1 VGEKMAKDI
10 IADEYV
16 TGSDVVEKIER
27 IGSLATLGNWAKEM
41 ERNGHKFQHDGR
53 GRRIYSDEDMRIL
66 AEMNELLGD
75 RHTLKQAV
83 QVTLGMADANAVDE
97 NSDEETEESEETE
110 LDNAPAVIDES
121 MKRFI
126 ASQSKDM
133 ADLKD
138 LLTKVLE
145 QNQSY
150 HEENVKLEQKIDELA
165 EKNQKI
171 LDQPKAGWWKRH
183 FG

>member
-1 VGEKMAKDI
+1 MAKDI
-10 IADEYV
+10 IADEYI

-53 GRRIYSDEDMRIL
+53 GRRIYSEEDMKIL
-66 AEMNELLGD
+66 TEMNELLGD

-83 QVTLGMADANAVDE
+83 QVTLGMNDAKEEDGE
-97 NSDEETEESEETE
+97 STSDEGELTETE
-110 LDNAPAVIDES
+110 NAPAIIDES

-126 ASQSKDM
+126 ASQSQDM
-133 ADLKD
+133 ADLKE
-138 LLTKVLE
+138 LLTKVVE

-171 LDQPKAGWWKRH
+171 LDQPKQGWWKRH

>member
-1 VGEKMAKDI
+1 MAKDI

-41 ERNGHKFQHDGR
+41 ERSGHKFQHDGR
-53 GRRIYSDEDMRIL
+53 GRRIYSEEDMEIL
-66 AEMNELLGD
+66 AKMNELLGD

-83 QVTLGMADANAVDE
+83 QATLGMNDNSSKDGEDTDE
-97 NSDEETEESEETE
+97 VTGSENT
-110 LDNAPAVIDES
+110 PAVIDES

-133 ADLKD
+133 ADLKE
-138 LLTKVLE
+138 LLTKVLK

-171 LDQPKAGWWKRH
+171 LDQPKQGWWKRH

>member
-1 VGEKMAKDI
+1 MAKDI
-10 IADEYV
+10 EADEYV
-16 TGSDVVEKIER
+16 TGSDVVERIER

-53 GRRIYSDEDMRIL
+53 GRRIYSEDDMKIL
-66 AEMNELLGD
+66 KEMNELLGD

-83 QVTLGMADANAVDE
+83 QVTLGMDDKKADDE
-97 NSDEETEESEETE
+97 SDAGENEVSEIENT
-110 LDNAPAVIDES
+110 PAIIDES

-126 ASQSKDM
+126 TTQSKDM
-133 ADLKD
+133 ADLKE
-138 LLTKVLE
+138 LLAKVVE

-171 LDQPKAGWWKRH
+171 LDQPKQGWWKRH

>member
-1 VGEKMAKDI
+1 MNDNSSKDGEDT
-10 IADEYV
+10 DEV
-16 TGSDVVEKIER
+16 TGS
-27 IGSLATLGNWAKEM
+27 
-41 ERNGHKFQHDGR
+41 
-53 GRRIYSDEDMRIL
+53 
-66 AEMNELLGD
+66 
-75 RHTLKQAV
+75 
-83 QVTLGMADANAVDE
+83 E
-97 NSDEETEESEETE
+97 NT
-110 LDNAPAVIDES
+110 PAVIDES

-133 ADLKD
+133 ADLKE

-171 LDQPKAGWWKRH
+171 LDQPKQGWWKRH